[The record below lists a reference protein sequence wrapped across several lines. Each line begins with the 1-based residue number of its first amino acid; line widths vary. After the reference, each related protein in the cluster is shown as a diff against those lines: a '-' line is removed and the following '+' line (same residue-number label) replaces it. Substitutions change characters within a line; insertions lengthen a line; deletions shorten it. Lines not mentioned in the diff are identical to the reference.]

1 MGFELC
7 GSTEFFSQKCYMVR
21 VDSADVGLWMV
32 VDVHVEFWLHGWG
45 VVGALNS
52 LVFKGQLYQSLNHQV
67 VSSPGCYSQRIN
79 QSPLDIHTQTP
90 HCSAQEMLLVLHTPM
105 WGIGQGFQAGVVS
118 YVLWIIPWTA
128 TAHIG
133 SIGFCGSRSV
143 DGTMKSR
150 MTDTWSYVLLNVFI
164 AW

>member
-1 MGFELC
+1 MLETRKHFCTIWLSYMLLSLE
-7 GSTEFFSQKCYMVR
+7 STWALNCVGPLNFFQKSATRYVLT
-21 VDSADVGLWMV
+21 ADVGLWMV

-52 LVFKGQLYQSLNHQV
+52 LVFKGQLYQSFNHQV

-118 YVLWIIPWTA
+118 YVLLDHSMDCHSPHWFYRLLWI
-128 TAHIG
+128 
-133 SIGFCGSRSV
+133 
-143 DGTMKSR
+143 
-150 MTDTWSYVLLNVFI
+150 
-164 AW
+164 